1 MESHLLSLRQGGTE
15 IFAGCQ
21 SPTAISGW
29 RIFCGRLLNFT
40 ARYAH
45 VRFRDS
51 QQRVRSAVDRLRKQS
66 LPAEHSPVGE
76 GFAVGKSIRNA
87 VGFCQPAG
95 RVLATIHNYGS
106 EAQLRDSIDGQ
117 PYRAGLYPAQQ
128 RLALGQPVSGAKEFS
143 TVQQDLQSR
152 GRALPFNS
160 RYLGGGGNSGSQSS
174 LVQDLSQIGQSLSST
189 SLAGAQPAYASLQ
202 QQLQEF
208 ELGGGATEVLNNLP
222 LSLAA

>member
-1 MESHLLSLRQGGTE
+1 
-15 IFAGCQ
+15 
-21 SPTAISGW
+21 
-29 RIFCGRLLNFT
+29 
-40 ARYAH
+40 
-45 VRFRDS
+45 
-51 QQRVRSAVDRLRKQS
+51 

-143 TVQQDLQSR
+143 TVQR
-152 GRALPFNS
+152 IFRVVEE
-160 RYLGGGGNSGSQSS
+160 RYR
-174 LVQDLSQIGQSLSST
+174 ST
-189 SLAGAQPAYASLQ
+189 PA
-202 QQLQEF
+202 
-208 ELGGGATEVLNNLP
+208 T
-222 LSLAA
+222 LAAAVTRAVRVRWCRI